1 MKEMPLTGLQKKMMK
16 VNIFQK
22 HLDICYSNVIQYKCK
37 ANAYISKEFIKM
49 AKGNWET
56 ISHLAQGF
64 SKNKVAW
71 IKNGVNF
78 KIKKGEKIWKT
89 A

>member
-1 MKEMPLTGLQKKMMK
+1 MKK

-22 HLDICYSNVIQYKCK
+22 HLDICYSNVIQYKYK
-37 ANAYISKEFIKM
+37 ANAYRSKEFIKM

-56 ISHLAQGF
+56 ISHLAQEF

-71 IKNGVNF
+71 IKNGLNF
-78 KIKKGEKIWKT
+78 KIKKGEKYGRRYDR
-89 A
+89 